1 MDLIRAEEQ
10 VARVVGAAARVDPT
24 GGGTHREVGG
34 RPPEEATV
42 VRAPVGIV
50 AYEAADLTVAVGA
63 GTTVAHLSEVL
74 AAEGQECALDPRDP
88 TATVG
93 GTIASGLSGPRRS
106 RVGPLRDQ
114 VLEVRFATADG
125 RLVRGGGPT
134 VKNVTGYDIPRL
146 LVGSLGTIGVLT
158 RVILRCR
165 PRPAAVW
172 WGASHD
178 APDAVRARCLRPA
191 TVLWDGE
198 VTRVQLE
205 GHPTDVETEAT
216 EAGLEGAEPFSWPV
230 GEHRGR
236 ASVAPGRVVE
246 LGRALSTIGGVRW
259 VAEIGVGTV
268 HVATD
273 SETALG
279 AARVHAHDCGGWL
292 LREAGAP
299 GLDGFGVDMPN
310 QAVLARVKAAFDPTG
325 KLAPGRLPLLRSPA
339 RQHGEMC
346 PGEVRPG
353 EVRPS

>member
-1 MDLIRAEEQ
+1 VDLIQAEEE
-10 VARVVGAAARVDPT
+10 VARVVGAASRVDPT

-34 RPPEEATV
+34 LPPEEATV
-42 VRAPVGIV
+42 VRAPVGV
-50 AYEAADLTVAVGA
+50 VTYDAADLTVAVGA
-63 GTTVAHLSEVL
+63 GTTVAELTEVL
-74 AAEGQECALDPRDP
+74 ATAGQECALDPRDP

-93 GTIASGLSGPRRS
+93 GTIASGLSGPRRP

-158 RVILRCR
+158 RLILRCR
-165 PRPAAVW
+165 PVPASVW
-172 WGASHD
+172 WGVSDD
-178 APDAVRARCLRPA
+178 APDAVRARFLRPA
-191 TVLWDGE
+191 TVAWDGA
-198 VTRVQLE
+198 VTRVRLE
-205 GHPTDVETEAT
+205 GHPADVETEAAG
-216 EAGLEGAEPFSWPV
+216 AGLEAAEPFTWPV

-246 LGRALSTIGGVRW
+246 LARALEAANGVRW

-273 SETALG
+273 SEAAFG
-279 AARVHAHDCGGWL
+279 AARADAQRCGGWL

-299 GLDGFGVDMPN
+299 GLDGFGIDLPN
-310 QAVLARVKAAFDPTG
+310 AALLARVKGAFDPTG
-325 KLAPGRLPLLRSPA
+325 KLAPGRLPIPESPS
-339 RQHGEMC
+339 Q
-346 PGEVRPG
+346 VRG

>member
-1 MDLIRAEEQ
+1 VDLIQAEEE
-10 VARVVGAAARVDPT
+10 VARLVGAAARVDPT

-42 VRAPVGIV
+42 VRAPAGIV
-50 AYEAADLTVAVGA
+50 SYDAADLTVAVGA
-63 GTTVAHLSEVL
+63 GTTVAELAAVL
-74 AAEGQECALDPRDP
+74 ATAGQECALDPRDP
-88 TATVG
+88 AATVG
-93 GTIASGLSGPRRS
+93 GTIASGLSGPRRA

-114 VLEVRFATADG
+114 ILEVRFATADG

-158 RVILRCR
+158 RLILRCR

-172 WGASHD
+172 WGVSDD

-191 TVLWDGE
+191 TVAWDGA
-198 VTRVQLE
+198 VTRVRLE
-205 GHPTDVETEAT
+205 GHPADIETEAT
-216 EAGLEGAEPFSWPV
+216 GAGLEAAEPLSWPV

-236 ASVAPGRVVE
+236 ASVAPGRVVD
-246 LGRALSTIGGVRW
+246 LGHVLATTEGVRW

-268 HVATD
+268 HVAAD
-273 SETALG
+273 SEAALG
-279 AARVHAHDCGGWL
+279 AARAHARRCGGWL

-299 GLDGFGVDMPN
+299 GLDGFGIDLPN
-310 QAVLARVKAAFDPTG
+310 EALVARVKVAFDPTG
-325 KLAPGRLPLLRSPA
+325 KLAPGRLPLPEPPSRA
-339 RQHGEMC
+339 HGAA
-346 PGEVRPG
+346 PPG